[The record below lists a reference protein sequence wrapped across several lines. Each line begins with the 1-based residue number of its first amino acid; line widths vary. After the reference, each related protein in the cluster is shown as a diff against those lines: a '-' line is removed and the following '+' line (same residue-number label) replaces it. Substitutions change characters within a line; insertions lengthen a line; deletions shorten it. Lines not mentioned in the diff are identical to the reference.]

1 MSSFSLLEES
11 YIHCTVSYT
20 WKVSAWNSRSGK
32 LRRGGGGGLLTLS
45 LIILGGGDKSSFSE
59 LSAELGDLDRHL
71 REQEDRP
78 LDRCMSFDLC
88 TFYYPSEL
96 QDGSVR
102 TWNSSFSQFLL

>member
-1 MSSFSLLEES
+1 MSNFSLLEES

-20 WKVSAWNSRSGK
+20 WKVSVWNSRSGK
-32 LRRGGGGGLLTLS
+32 LRRGGRLLTLS

-71 REQEDRP
+71 RGHEDRP
-78 LDRCMSFDLC
+78 LDRYMCFDLC

-102 TWNSSFSQFLL
+102 TWHSSFSQFLL